1 MNRLLSY
8 LVGLA
13 IFLFVFLLVVECGL
27 RLFGLGPQPS
37 INEFHPYLGWVKKKN
52 TTSTRR
58 TSEFDV
64 TYTINSIGLRDD
76 ENMTLEKAADTKRIL
91 FLGDSFTLGYTVNR
105 KDLFLDL
112 LENKYREEG
121 RKVEIINCGTEG
133 YSTDQEL
140 LWLREIGLKEL
151 KLDPDIVV
159 MNFYQNDVFWNSRK
173 QYLRFPKPLFPAI
186 GGAEATVQKEL
197 ENPGAQSWF
206 TRTFAVGK
214 ILSRF
219 GLSMP
224 LHETAKGRFIP
235 AEWSVLLNDEPETIK
250 KAWLHTK
257 AILKGFK
264 HTCED
269 RGIKPV
275 VALIP
280 SKAQIYSGFKAD
292 QREQLGVKDN
302 EWNPDLPF
310 KTMLALC
317 DETGLD
323 TVDPMLLFMREARDG
338 TDLYYTKDR
347 HFSPE
352 GNRAFAQALYNHLN
366 RNIYLGE
373 SKVASTPIAAGSG
386 VAEELPDPEKGVPLW
401 VWVVLALWI
410 TLGLMYAISYRDENG
425 FLGFIKVG
433 ALIASVVGIVAF
445 FNLLA
450 AILPAGAGSLVV
462 GVVLIGVI
470 VFLLWKLRKR
480 IGIVIELYLAFTH
493 RGHWYMMP
501 LLAVMLAIGSLLIV
515 AASSPFVAPFI
526 YTLF

>member
-1 MNRLLSY
+1 M
-8 LVGLA
+8 
-13 IFLFVFLLVVECGL
+13 
-27 RLFGLGPQPS
+27 
-37 INEFHPYLGWVKKKN
+37 
-52 TTSTRR
+52 
-58 TSEFDV
+58 
-64 TYTINSIGLRDD
+64 
-76 ENMTLEKAADTKRIL
+76 
-91 FLGDSFTLGYTVNR
+91 
-105 KDLFLDL
+105 
-112 LENKYREEG
+112 
-121 RKVEIINCGTEG
+121 
-133 YSTDQEL
+133 
-140 LWLREIGLKEL
+140 
-151 KLDPDIVV
+151 
-159 MNFYQNDVFWNSRK
+159 
-173 QYLRFPKPLFPAI
+173 
-186 GGAEATVQKEL
+186 QKEL

-347 HFSPE
+347 
-352 GNRAFAQALYNHLN
+352 YNC
-366 RNIYLGE
+366 
-373 SKVASTPIAAGSG
+373 
-386 VAEELPDPEKGVPLW
+386 
-401 VWVVLALWI
+401 
-410 TLGLMYAISYRDENG
+410 
-425 FLGFIKVG
+425 
-433 ALIASVVGIVAF
+433 
-445 FNLLA
+445 
-450 AILPAGAGSLVV
+450 
-462 GVVLIGVI
+462 
-470 VFLLWKLRKR
+470 
-480 IGIVIELYLAFTH
+480 
-493 RGHWYMMP
+493 
-501 LLAVMLAIGSLLIV
+501 
-515 AASSPFVAPFI
+515 
-526 YTLF
+526 